1 MTDESKDATAEH
13 SPDRS
18 PNPGKKQEKVED
30 RDNVSTVRPDDYP
43 DRSKAS
49 GKMVE

>member
-1 MTDESKDATAEH
+1 MNDNVSDATGEH
-13 SPDRS
+13 NPDRT

-30 RDNVSTVRPDDYP
+30 RPNVSSVTPDDYP

-49 GKMVE
+49 GKLVE